1 MPETPE
7 PLEIEP
13 AWIGTDEL
21 PVHFANTFAITLGP
35 NAIFLNLGSQVPP
48 AIGSQDDLDRLR
60 TIGYL
65 PVSPI
70 ARVAISPQGLDDL
83 IQGLQNARK
92 QHKKLLQALEE
103 EGPLR

>member
-1 MPETPE
+1 MPD
-7 PLEIEP
+7 PLEIKP
-13 AWIGTDEL
+13 AWIGADDL

-48 AIGSQDDLDRLR
+48 AIESEEDLERLR
-60 TIGYL
+60 TVGYL

-70 ARVAISPQGLDDL
+70 ARVAFSPQGLDGL

-92 QHKKLLQALEE
+92 QHKAMLRTLGG
-103 EGPLR
+103 EGPK